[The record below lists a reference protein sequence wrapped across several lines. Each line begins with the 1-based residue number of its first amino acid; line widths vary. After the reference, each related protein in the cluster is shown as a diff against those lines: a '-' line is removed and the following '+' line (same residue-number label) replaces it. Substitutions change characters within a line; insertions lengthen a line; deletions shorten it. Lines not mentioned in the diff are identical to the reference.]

1 MSRSNTIAFP
11 SEFPEATS
19 PASSQGLRV
28 TAAGREFLRQRALP
42 WILLS
47 AGLLLALFDPEVTA
61 SFAWLPFL
69 VSLFLFGMPH
79 GAMDWT
85 IQNRLD
91 GVHGLLRQAIAFI
104 PYLALM
110 ALSTILLIVFPVF
123 TVAAFMVLT
132 TIHFGTADLLATG
145 HGQESLVRRVL
156 FIAGRGCLIL
166 GPAFAFHTQSAW
178 KPFGLLVGMGPAS
191 PSSIQMVAIIS
202 GTLLF
207 VGVLLALS
215 HVVLTFRARPRTAL
229 LDLIESALIL
239 MLTAL
244 ASPLFAIGLFFLSTH
259 AYRHSVR
266 LSSDPIAVKDD
277 DPEGVALWS
286 RLLRMHWCSFPLL
299 IPTFVVLPIWA
310 YVQFGSIDPYALV
323 TVTIGFFIITTLPH
337 HLLGLRLPAYRP

>member
-1 MSRSNTIAFP
+1 MSRSNTIALP
-11 SEFPEATS
+11 SEFTEATS
-19 PASSQGLRV
+19 PASSRSLRV
-28 TAAGREFLRQRALP
+28 TAVGQEFLRQRAFP
-42 WILLS
+42 WALLS
-47 AGLLLALFDPEVTA
+47 GGLLLALIDPAVTA

-91 GVHGLLRQAIAFI
+91 GLNGLLRQTIAFI

-123 TVAAFMVLT
+123 TIASFMVLT

-215 HVVLTFRARPRTAL
+215 HVLITFRARPRTAL
-229 LDLIESALIL
+229 LDLFESALIL

-266 LSSDPIAVKDD
+266 LSSDPIAVKND
-277 DPEGVALWS
+277 DPESVPLWS